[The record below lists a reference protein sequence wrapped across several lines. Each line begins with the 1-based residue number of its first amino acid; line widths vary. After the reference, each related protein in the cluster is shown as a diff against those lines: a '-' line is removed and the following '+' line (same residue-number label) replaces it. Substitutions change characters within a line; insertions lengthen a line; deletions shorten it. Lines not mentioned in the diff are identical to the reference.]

1 MLLADEIRSHVEQHI
16 GPIRQ
21 ILDGD
26 AGETSPVRL
35 LYVAP
40 HEMRPVHTLITLG
53 ISGQAMN
60 VPSEKEAP
68 RYIELTAT
76 LPKQWQFDPDSLKQ
90 DRWAWPLRLV
100 KSLAQRAHMQGEWL
114 AWGQMIA
121 NGEPPQPYA
130 QTTKQCAALI
140 VPSLLVPTA
149 FYQLVTPTRSIE
161 FYGVVPLYREEWQF
175 GRDRGVESLMNLLID
190 RDVNDVVDP
199 KRRNATKKRFI
210 FF

>member
-16 GPIRQ
+16 GPVHQ

-26 AGETSPVRL
+26 PAEAAPVRIM
-35 LYVAP
+35 YVAP

-53 ISGQAMN
+53 ISAQAMS

-68 RYIELTAT
+68 RFIELMAN
-76 LPKQWQFDPDSLKQ
+76 LPKQWQFDPESLKQ
-90 DRWAWPLRLV
+90 DRWAWPLRLLT
-100 KSLAQRAHMQGEWL
+100 SLAQRAHTKGEWL
-114 AWGQMIA
+114 AWGQTIP

-130 QTTKQCAALI
+130 RTTKQCATLI

-149 FYQLVTPTRSIE
+149 FYQLVTPTRAIE

-175 GRDRGVESLMNLLID
+175 GRDQGVESLMNLLID
-190 RDVNDVVDP
+190 RDVNDVVEP
-199 KRRNATKKRFI
+199 KRRNATKKRFV